1 MSNVSRITRI
11 HPVSPPSAPLP
22 VPVTAGRPVTALR
35 SVTGPVRRVN
45 QDCVRGLV
53 DATAPDGERLL
64 LLVADGMGGHQGGEV
79 ASRLAAEGLT
89 GAFRSGAGQSAER
102 LLDAALRAAN
112 HAIRRAAMTRADWLG
127 MGTTLSALLI
137 ERGRYVVASVGDS
150 RVYRWR
156 QGRLSLL
163 STDDTLIGQMT
174 REGRLTA
181 EAAECHPDRHLLTRA
196 LGSEDRLVGEVVCA
210 RGEVLPGDRFLL
222 CSDGLHD
229 VVDDARLCHLLA
241 SGSPHAVADA
251 LVAAA
256 ERAGSTDNISVA
268 VLDVAAEGAASSAVS
283 RDTRARL
290 A

>member
-11 HPVSPPSAPLP
+11 HPMSSPPASAAL
-22 VPVTAGRPVTALR
+22 GRPVTALR
-35 SVTGPVRRVN
+35 SVTGPVRSAN

-53 DATAPDGERLL
+53 DATVSEGGRCL

-79 ASRLAAEGLT
+79 ASRMAAEGLT
-89 GAFRSGAGQSAER
+89 GAFRSGAGQPPER

-112 HAIRRAAMTRADWLG
+112 HAIRRAATTRTDWLG

-137 ERGRYVVASVGDS
+137 ERGRYLVASVGDS
-150 RVYRWR
+150 RVYRLR
-156 QGRLSLL
+156 QGRLRLL
-163 STDDTLIGQMT
+163 STDDTLIGQLT
-174 REGRLTA
+174 REGRLTP

-229 VVDDARLCHLLA
+229 VVDEARLCHLLA
-241 SGSPHAVADA
+241 TGSPHAVADA
-251 LVAAA
+251 LVAEA

-268 VLDVAAEGAASSAVS
+268 VLDVAVDGAAASAVT
-283 RDTRARL
+283 RDTRTRIA
-290 A
+290 